1 MFGLSVE
8 CLLQQ
13 NLGFGV
19 SREGAGGSST
29 GAGDGTGGDLGD
41 HGGRGGSGGG
51 GVVFWLLKP
60 GLIQPRL
67 TWCSLYS
74 PCCPVM
80 LWSLSS
86 YRFQGF

>member
-1 MFGLSVE
+1 MPLEDAHCHYLIHRCLVSVWSIY
-8 CLLQQ
+8 CNRTWVL
-13 NLGFGV
+13 GV

-51 GVVFWLLKP
+51 VVVFWLLLKP

-67 TWCSLYS
+67 T
-74 PCCPVM
+74 
-80 LWSLSS
+80 
-86 YRFQGF
+86 